1 MSQLSI
7 CDLCVPVIIKDL
19 FKGKVT
25 DHIYLDLIFYNEDNS
40 FKFKLLPLKQ
50 KELTYIKDLIWG
62 YGNFFIFNT
71 IDPNYPIAWLNMENK
86 STEYIKFGNWEDL
99 KIHEQKMKEIYDSLN

>member
-1 MSQLSI
+1 MLQLSI
-7 CDLCVPVIIKDL
+7 SDPCIPSSVKDL
-19 FKGKVT
+19 FKGRIVDST
-25 DHIYLDLIFYNEDNS
+25 FIDLIFYDKDNS

-62 YGNFFIFNT
+62 YGNFYIFNT